1 MKQKNHQSHQ
11 RKKSKR
17 KKPIIALAQIRY
29 FDIYRKNNVE
39 KIKRYIR
46 MAKKANADII
56 CFPESCIHKTETLY
70 FNDTLIREIR
80 EECKKNEIWCI
91 ITEDLEIRGKRYNV
105 SMLIDR
111 KGEIKGGYRKIHLYG
126 DEVNP
131 GRKIRVFKTD
141 FAKIGI
147 VICWDLAFPELF
159 KRYKDAGAQIVFC
172 PAQWWYDT
180 KAHDEKHEQR
190 EMKILESLVIAR
202 AFENVYF
209 VALCNPVMESKYQIS
224 YSAIASPTKILKKII
239 GKQGMIISQISLN
252 EIEKAQKIYD
262 S

>member
-1 MKQKNHQSHQ
+1 MKRGKI
-11 RKKSKR
+11 RKR
-17 KKPIIALAQIRY
+17 KNPIIALAQIKY
-29 FDIYRKNNVE
+29 YDINKSNNVE
-39 KIKRYIR
+39 KIKKYIR
-46 MAKKANADII
+46 LAKKKNADII
-56 CFPESCIHKTETLY
+56 CFPESVVTRTKTLH
-70 FNDTLIREIR
+70 FDDKFVKEIKQ
-80 EECKKNEIWCI
+80 ECKENSIWCI
-91 ITEDLEIRGKRYNV
+91 ITEDLEIKGKRFNV

-111 KGEIKGGYRKIHLYG
+111 EGKIKGGYRKIHLYG

-131 GRKIRVFKTD
+131 GRKIKVFNTD

-147 VICWDLAFPELF
+147 VICWDLAFPEIF

-190 EMKILESLVIAR
+190 EMKILESLVTAR

-224 YSAIASPTKILKKII
+224 YSAIASPTKILKKIV
-239 GKQGMIISQISLN
+239 GRQGMIITQINLH
-252 EIEKAQKIYD
+252 EIDKIQKIYD
-262 S
+262 TDAHGQ